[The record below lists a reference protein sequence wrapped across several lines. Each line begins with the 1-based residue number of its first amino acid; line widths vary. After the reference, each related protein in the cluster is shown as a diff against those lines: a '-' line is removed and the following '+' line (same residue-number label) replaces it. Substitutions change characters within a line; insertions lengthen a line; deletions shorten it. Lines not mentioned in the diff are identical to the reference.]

1 MRFNTNKRAIPFAI
15 LLRELKCRTTPRW
28 RFNEVRGGAARRGL
42 GLTLTPWRLAQHWPG
57 SEFVIVSEAGHD
69 ARDPGMNDAV
79 VAATDRFA
87 PVNRQHSAG
96 SALPLLLLPLSGDVR
111 FDRTRPVHSENTPAY
126 ATLWSR

>member
-1 MRFNTNKRAIPFAI
+1 VRFNTNKRAIPFAI

-87 PVNRQHSAG
+87 AG
-96 SALPLLLLPLSGDVR
+96 KYS
-111 FDRTRPVHSENTPAY
+111 
-126 ATLWSR
+126 